1 MFLAVHTASDAARLA
16 NPIVAQ
22 IHAVDPNVVV
32 YEVRTMQERLYASLA
47 RQRFAMTLL
56 SSFALFAMLL
66 AAMGV
71 YGVVSYLVSQ
81 NTHEISIRLTLGAQ
95 TSSVLGMVVQQG
107 LTLAGAGIVAGLIG
121 AIALTRVM
129 TSLLF
134 GVSALDAITYISV
147 VLILALAALGAT
159 VIPASRVIRVD
170 PAVALHQ
177 E

>member
-1 MFLAVHTASDAARLA
+1 
-16 NPIVAQ
+16 
-22 IHAVDPNVVV
+22 
-32 YEVRTMQERLYASLA
+32 
-47 RQRFAMTLL
+47 
-56 SSFALFAMLL
+56 
-66 AAMGV
+66 
-71 YGVVSYLVSQ
+71 
-81 NTHEISIRLTLGAQ
+81 
-95 TSSVLGMVVQQG
+95 MVVQQG

-147 VLILALAALGAT
+147 VLILALVALGAT
-159 VIPASRVIRVD
+159 MIPASRVIRVD